1 MALSIFAVSALHLG
15 QHTGREAWTTELVGH
30 HASMPLAVAIL
41 LRDYRF
47 ALADIF
53 LKRALTLTLV
63 VVAVAT
69 AHVTIGLRWLGPVTN
84 ATPTSP

>member
-1 MALSIFAVSALHLG
+1 MAFPFFAVSALHLG

-69 AHVTIGLRWLGPVTN
+69 AASVIHGSPTWLTG
-84 ATPTSP
+84 ARHHR